1 MRRKP
6 PPRVLQ
12 PRLSENEKRDL
23 SPTLPSMD
31 DRADLRARATYAGYA
46 KHKRDPYAWGLEPF
60 RGRAPDRTFCEDSGL
75 GIAAQ
80 VRIPQLL
87 RRGIDAGL
95 FGDLIRQGD
104 PTMLWTLDD
113 DGWIYEL
120 RQTIPGRAVYHGYPW
135 LPTNALGR
143 KVIARFESWYLS
155 RPRAQRQ
162 PVILAALR
170 GAQERYR

>member
-1 MRRKP
+1 
-6 PPRVLQ
+6 
-12 PRLSENEKRDL
+12 
-23 SPTLPSMD
+23 MD

-60 RGRAPDRTFCEDSGL
+60 RGRAPDRTFCEDSGF
-75 GIAAQ
+75 GIADQ

-120 RQTIPGRAVYHGYPW
+120 RQTIPGRAVYHGYPL

-143 KVIARFESWYLS
+143 KVIAR
-155 RPRAQRQ
+155 
-162 PVILAALR
+162 
-170 GAQERYR
+170 